1 MYLCRQ
7 TIYTMQDSTSNFT
20 KKIWITAFAM
30 FSMFFGGGNF
40 ILPPLLGARAVDQW
54 LIVAAGFGISAVVI
68 PLLGV
73 LAQAKLQGTMF
84 DFGRNVYP
92 KFGLI
97 IGSMMYIICLVLPIP
112 RTASVVYE
120 LSVAPSFS
128 LDALW
133 FNIIYFALVGYL
145 CFNRNKV
152 IPILGKY
159 LTPIM
164 LVIIISMIV
173 SAIFVEKN
181 IQSSS
186 TENVF
191 VMGILEGYQTYDG
204 IASLIIGGVIT
215 VSLNMDRTLSFAQK
229 RRISIYSGI
238 ISGIALLAIYAGF
251 IYTGAILSDEFS
263 ANATRSQV
271 LIGVGQHTLG
281 QFGYLLLSVAVSIV
295 CFTTA
300 VGIITGAA
308 DFFKTTNG
316 GSNKIYTWVVIISCL
331 IGVLL
336 GRTGVEYIIKIAIPV
351 LVLIY
356 PIVIMLILLNL
367 APDKWTSVLVF
378 RIVVGTAFVFSL
390 PDFISTIGLPIGDWI
405 DYLPLSSHHLMW
417 VCPAFLSWIIGLSIE
432 KATKR

>member
-1 MYLCRQ
+1 
-7 TIYTMQDSTSNFT
+7 
-20 KKIWITAFAM
+20 
-30 FSMFFGGGNF
+30 
-40 ILPPLLGARAVDQW
+40 
-54 LIVAAGFGISAVVI
+54 
-68 PLLGV
+68 
-73 LAQAKLQGTMF
+73 
-84 DFGRNVYP
+84 
-92 KFGLI
+92 
-97 IGSMMYIICLVLPIP
+97 
-112 RTASVVYE
+112 
-120 LSVAPSFS
+120 
-128 LDALW
+128 
-133 FNIIYFALVGYL
+133 
-145 CFNRNKV
+145 
-152 IPILGKY
+152 
-159 LTPIM
+159 
-164 LVIIISMIV
+164 
-173 SAIFVEKN
+173 
-181 IQSSS
+181 
-186 TENVF
+186 
-191 VMGILEGYQTYDG
+191 
-204 IASLIIGGVIT
+204 
-215 VSLNMDRTLSFAQK
+215 MDRTLSFAQK

-281 QFGYLLLSVAVSIV
+281 QFGYILLSVAVSIV

-316 GSNKIYTWVVIISCL
+316 GSNKIYTWVVVVSCL

-417 VCPAFLSWIIGLSIE
+417 VCPAFLSWIIGLLIE